1 MLKSPGHHTVWIS
14 TPLVNCACAKQVGV
28 RPPPCTGALCLS
40 RRWAWLRPSER
51 CSNAK
56 TPHNSAGF
64 CYGVPD
70 DDLLSQARSPLSSAL
85 RRFTF
90 LFEMEKGWD
99 HLAIFVKLNWFWS
112 VCSTAASLANLGNST
127 T

>member
-1 MLKSPGHHTVWIS
+1 MH
-14 TPLVNCACAKQVGV
+14 C
-28 RPPPCTGALCLS
+28 ALCLS
-40 RRWAWLRPSER
+40 RRWAGLLPSER

-112 VCSTAASLANLGNST
+112 VCSRSEEHTSELQSRGHLVCRLLLEKKNK
-127 T
+127 